1 MALKQNNYCGAT
13 MICCG
18 RGMTPLRRK
27 ISIIEIIQ
35 ADPFIK
41 EDQFLDGE
49 RKKGK
54 KIYIH
59 SK

>member
-1 MALKQNNYCGAT
+1 
-13 MICCG
+13 
-18 RGMTPLRRK
+18 MTPLRRK

-35 ADPFIK
+35 ADPAFMD
-41 EDQFLDGE
+41 EDQFLEQE

-54 KIYIH
+54 KINIH